1 MTEPRPDATDHP
13 RRHKRRRVA
22 EGRRRPTP
30 KGRRLGAFATVAR
43 LAGPPAVLSIVA
55 TVVLAADVATFQQ
68 SRGLAVN
75 IWLLIIG
82 GLLVWTCLRAL
93 ASALPTAGSSA
104 FDSLRIRPAEPP
116 SKRYEVVDIEGAIL
130 DAEWHSGGVEF
141 RLRPLLRRIA
151 ASRLIE
157 RHQVDLETDPAAAH
171 LILGDELWA
180 LLQPETEPR
189 TDGARHDK
197 GRRGI
202 PRATIRR
209 AIDVLEAL

>member
-1 MTEPRPDATDHP
+1 
-13 RRHKRRRVA
+13 
-22 EGRRRPTP
+22 
-30 KGRRLGAFATVAR
+30 VAR
-43 LAGPPAVLSIVA
+43 LAGTPALLSIIA
-55 TVVLAADVATFQQ
+55 TVALGADLATFKET
-68 SRGLAVN
+68 RGLAVN
-75 IWLLIIG
+75 IWLLTIG
-82 GLLVWTCLRAL
+82 ALLMWTCLRAL
-93 ASALPTAGSSA
+93 AAALPKAGVSA
-104 FDSLRIRPAEPP
+104 FDSVRDRPTEPP
-116 SKRYEVVDIEGAIL
+116 SKLYEVIDIEGLIL
-130 DAEWHSGGVEF
+130 DAEWSSHGVEF
-141 RLRPLLRRIA
+141 GLRPLLRRIA

-202 PRATIRR
+202 PRATVKR